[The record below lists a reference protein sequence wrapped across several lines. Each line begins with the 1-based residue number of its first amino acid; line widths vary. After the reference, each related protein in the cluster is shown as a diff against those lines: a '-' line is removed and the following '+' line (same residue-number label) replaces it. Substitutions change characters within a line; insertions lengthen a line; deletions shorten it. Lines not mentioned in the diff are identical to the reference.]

1 MRGQGGNSAIAA
13 FPLGI
18 RVTLCEAGPEIE
30 MACLNFYCVD
40 GKSPDL
46 SNPPSR
52 SSLRVPR
59 MALNVTRSASYPESG
74 IRILNTSQPILTA
87 LRRYHP
93 IYSPGLPRN
102 DLLSLLPTAALL
114 KLRQMSRATR
124 AWINTAEPSVFARIG
139 IVFPLNKNAVEKLS
153 ALNGIASDCRHLTVS
168 LNGNDNEEHIPPGS
182 ATLPLMPW
190 LTNIRLKCPNSNDFY
205 PLLSFRRAIES
216 QDLQL
221 LTHLEIHNLTFG
233 GILALRWGT
242 FSSYG
247 NSDAADTRIWR
258 RLKHLDIRMFTC
270 CLTVGKIENI
280 GTEIAEVRSARLTRE
295 KEERRTGFKVLH
307 DWLKSFAATNRL
319 ETLKFEWKDQDGP
332 NPLLLDLKATDGPA
346 EKWFSAP
353 KIEWKGLK
361 EVHLRG
367 VQVTEADM
375 VELYRRMKDLRTLI
389 AQPGRLS
396 PPINA
401 REVLVDNRKSME
413 ILIDESGPRK
423 NEQLDNGK
431 GLVAVGCAIEDLL
444 YPLPAVKSSAV
455 EAEDDLGNLP
465 RGLATS
471 LEYVRASNVTGI
483 TDSSWE
489 VPFMLD
495 MAAEQS
501 GSC

>member
-1 MRGQGGNSAIAA
+1 M
-13 FPLGI
+13 
-18 RVTLCEAGPEIE
+18 
-30 MACLNFYCVD
+30 
-40 GKSPDL
+40 
-46 SNPPSR
+46 
-52 SSLRVPR
+52 
-59 MALNVTRSASYPESG
+59 
-74 IRILNTSQPILTA
+74 A

-114 KLRQMSRATR
+114 KLRQMSQATR
-124 AWINTAEPSVFARIG
+124 AWVDTAEPSVFARIY
-139 IVFPLNKNAVEKLS
+139 IAFPLEKTPVEALS
-153 ALNGIASDCRHLTVS
+153 ALNGIASDCHHLTVS
-168 LNGNDNEEHIPPGS
+168 FNDNNDDEPIPPGS

-190 LTNIRLKCPNSNDFY
+190 LTEIRLICPSFDDFY
-205 PLLSFRRAIES
+205 PLLSFRRAIQC

-221 LTHLEIHNLTFG
+221 LTHLEISNLRFE

-242 FSSYG
+242 FSSYD
-247 NSDAADTRIWR
+247 NSDVADTRIWR
-258 RLKHLDIRMFTC
+258 RLKHLDIKMVPC
-270 CLTVGKIENI
+270 CPAVGKTENI
-280 GTEIAEVRSARLTRE
+280 RGETADLESARLTRE
-295 KEERRTGFKVLH
+295 KEDRRTGFKVLH
-307 DWLKSFAATNRL
+307 DWLKSFASTGHL
-319 ETLKFEWKDQDGP
+319 ETLKFEWKDHDGP

-375 VELYRRMKDLRTLI
+375 VELHKRMKDLRTLI

-401 REVLVDNRKSME
+401 RKVVADNRKSMG
-413 ILIDESGPRK
+413 ILIDKSVP
-423 NEQLDNGK
+423 GK
-431 GLVAVGCAIEDLL
+431 KKQIDDAKWLVSVGCAVDDLL
-444 YPLPAVKSSAV
+444 IPLAAVRSNAV
-455 EAEDDLGNLP
+455 EAEDELRHLP

-471 LEYVRASNVTGI
+471 LESVRGSNVTGI
-483 TDSSWE
+483 SDASRE

-495 MAAEQS
+495 MAAEKS

>member
-1 MRGQGGNSAIAA
+1 MDFLLHRQ
-13 FPLGI
+13 
-18 RVTLCEAGPEIE
+18 TLTFLIILC
-30 MACLNFYCVD
+30 
-40 GKSPDL
+40 L
-46 SNPPSR
+46 SNSL
-52 SSLRVPR
+52 SLSTLRVLR
-59 MALNVTRSASYPESG
+59 MALSATRSAFYPESG

-124 AWINTAEPSVFARIG
+124 AWINTAEPSVFARIC
-139 IVFPLNKNAVEKLS
+139 IAFPLDKTAVEALS
-153 ALNGIASDCRHLTVS
+153 ALDGIASDCRHLTVS
-168 LNGNDNEEHIPPGS
+168 LNGNDDEEPTPPGR

-190 LTNIRLKCPNSNDFY
+190 LTDIRLKCPNSDDFY
-205 PLLSFRRAIES
+205 TLLSFRRAIES
-216 QDLQL
+216 QDLKL
-221 LTHLEIHNLTFG
+221 LTHLEIHNLTFE

-247 NSDAADTRIWR
+247 DSVAAGTRIWR
-258 RLKHLDIRMFTC
+258 RLKHLDIKMFPC
-270 CLTVGKIENI
+270 CLAVGKIEKI
-280 GTEIAEVRSARLTRE
+280 RTETTEVKSARLIRE

-307 DWLKSFAATNRL
+307 DWLKSFASTERL

-375 VELYRRMKDLRTLI
+375 VELHTRMKDLRTLI

-413 ILIDESGPRK
+413 ILIDESGLRK

-431 GLVAVGCAIEDLL
+431 GLVAVGCALGDLL
-444 YPLPAVKSSAV
+444 NPLAAVKSNAV
-455 EAEDDLGNLP
+455 QAEDDLGSLP
-465 RGLATS
+465 QGLATS

-495 MAAEQS
+495 MAAEKS
-501 GSC
+501 GFC

>member
-1 MRGQGGNSAIAA
+1 
-13 FPLGI
+13 
-18 RVTLCEAGPEIE
+18 
-30 MACLNFYCVD
+30 
-40 GKSPDL
+40 
-46 SNPPSR
+46 
-52 SSLRVPR
+52 
-59 MALNVTRSASYPESG
+59 MALDATRSASYPESG

-114 KLRQMSRATR
+114 KFRHMSRATR
-124 AWINTAEPSVFARIG
+124 AWINTAEPSVFARIC
-139 IVFPLNKNAVEKLS
+139 IEFPLDKIAVEALS

-168 LNGNDNEEHIPPGS
+168 LSGNDDKQPTSPGS
-182 ATLPLMPW
+182 AILPLMPW
-190 LTNIRLKCPNSNDFY
+190 LTNIRLKCPNSDNFY
-205 PLLSFRRAIES
+205 PLLSFRLAIES

-221 LTHLEIHNLTFG
+221 LTHLEIDNLTFE

-247 NSDAADTRIWR
+247 DSDAAGTRLWR
-258 RLKHLDIRMFTC
+258 RLKHLDIKMFPC
-270 CLTVGKIENI
+270 FLAIGKTNSFT
-280 GTEIAEVRSARLTRE
+280 TETAEVKSARLTRE

-307 DWLKSFAATNRL
+307 DWLKSFASTDCL
-319 ETLKFEWKDQDGP
+319 ESLKFEWKDHDGP
-332 NPLLLDLKATDGPA
+332 NPLLLDLKATEGPA

-367 VQVTEADM
+367 VQVTEADL
-375 VELYRRMKDLRTLI
+375 VELCRRMKDLCSMN

-396 PPINA
+396 PLINA
-401 REVLVDNRKSME
+401 REVSVNNRKSME
-413 ILIDESGPRK
+413 IFIDKSGPRK
-423 NEQLDNGK
+423 NEHLDNGK
-431 GLVAVGCAIEDLL
+431 GLIAVGCTLKDLL
-444 YPLPAVKSSAV
+444 NPLAAVKINAV
-455 EAEDDLGNLP
+455 EAEDDQGNLP
-465 RGLATS
+465 RGLTTS

-495 MAAEQS
+495 MAAEKS

>member
-1 MRGQGGNSAIAA
+1 MDFLLHRE
-13 FPLGI
+13 
-18 RVTLCEAGPEIE
+18 TLSSSFMC
-30 MACLNFYCVD
+30 
-40 GKSPDL
+40 L
-46 SNPPSR
+46 SNSL
-52 SSLRVPR
+52 SLSTLRVLR
-59 MALNVTRSASYPESG
+59 MALSATRSAFYPESG

-124 AWINTAEPSVFARIG
+124 AWINTAEPSVFARIS
-139 IVFPLNKNAVEKLS
+139 IAFPLDKTAVEALS
-153 ALNGIASDCRHLTVS
+153 ALDGIASDCRHLTVS
-168 LNGNDNEEHIPPGS
+168 LNGNDDEEP
-182 ATLPLMPW
+182 TLPLMPW
-190 LTNIRLKCPNSNDFY
+190 LTDIRLKCPNSDDFY
-205 PLLSFRRAIES
+205 SLLSFRRAIES
-216 QDLQL
+216 QDLKF
-221 LTHLEIHNLTFG
+221 LTHLEIHNLTFE

-247 NSDAADTRIWR
+247 DSDAAGTRIWR
-258 RLKHLDIRMFTC
+258 RLKHLDIKMFPY
-270 CLTVGKIENI
+270 CLAVGKIENI
-280 GTEIAEVRSARLTRE
+280 RTETAEVKSARLIRE

-307 DWLKSFAATNRL
+307 DWLKSFASTERL

-375 VELYRRMKDLRTLI
+375 VELHRRMKDLHTLI

-413 ILIDESGPRK
+413 ILIDESGLRK

-431 GLVAVGCAIEDLL
+431 GRAAVGCALGDLL
-444 YPLPAVKSSAV
+444 NPLAAVKSNALQ
-455 EAEDDLGNLP
+455 AEDDLGNLP
-465 RGLATS
+465 RGLATN

-495 MAAEQS
+495 MAAEKS
-501 GSC
+501 GFC

>member
-1 MRGQGGNSAIAA
+1 
-13 FPLGI
+13 
-18 RVTLCEAGPEIE
+18 
-30 MACLNFYCVD
+30 
-40 GKSPDL
+40 
-46 SNPPSR
+46 
-52 SSLRVPR
+52 
-59 MALNVTRSASYPESG
+59 MALSATRSASSPESR

-93 IYSPGLPRN
+93 IFSPGLPRT
-102 DLLSLLPTAALL
+102 DLLSLLPTAVLL

-124 AWINTAEPSVFARIG
+124 AWVDTAEPSVFARLG
-139 IVFPLNKNAVEKLS
+139 IAFPLEENPVEALS

-168 LNGNDNEEHIPPGS
+168 FNDNNDDEPIRPGS
-182 ATLPLMPW
+182 TTLPLMPW
-190 LTNIRLKCPNSNDFY
+190 LTDIRLKCPNFDAFH

-221 LTHLEIHNLTFG
+221 LTHLEIYDLTFES
-233 GILALRWGT
+233 ILALRWGT

-247 NSDAADTRIWR
+247 NSDAAGTGIWR
-258 RLKHLDIRMFTC
+258 RLKHLDIKMFPC
-270 CLTVGKIENI
+270 CLVVGKTENI
-280 GTEIAEVRSARLTRE
+280 GRETAELKSARLTQE

-307 DWLKSFAATNRL
+307 DWLKSFASTDHL
-319 ETLKFEWKDQDGP
+319 ETLKFEWKDYDGP

-375 VELYRRMKDLRTLI
+375 VELHKRMKDLRTLI

-401 REVLVDNRKSME
+401 REVVVDNSKPMGL
-413 ILIDESGPRK
+413 LIPRSGPGK
-423 NEQLDNGK
+423 NEQLDDAK
-431 GLVAVGCAIEDLL
+431 GLVAVGCAVDDLL
-444 YPLPAVKSSAV
+444 NPLAAIRGNAV
-455 EAEDDLGNLP
+455 EAEDEIEHLP

-471 LEYVRASNVTGI
+471 LESVRGSNITGI
-483 TDSSWE
+483 SDSSRE

-495 MAAEQS
+495 MAAETT

>member
-1 MRGQGGNSAIAA
+1 
-13 FPLGI
+13 
-18 RVTLCEAGPEIE
+18 
-30 MACLNFYCVD
+30 
-40 GKSPDL
+40 
-46 SNPPSR
+46 
-52 SSLRVPR
+52 
-59 MALNVTRSASYPESG
+59 MALNATHSASYPESG

-124 AWINTAEPSVFARIG
+124 AWINTAEPSVFARICLD
-139 IVFPLNKNAVEKLS
+139 FPLDKGAAEALS
-153 ALNGIASDCRHLTVS
+153 ALNGIASYCRHLTVS
-168 LNGNDNEEHIPPGS
+168 LKGNDDEEPKPPGS

-190 LTNIRLKCPNSNDFY
+190 LTDIRLKCPKSDDFQ

-221 LTHLEIHNLTFG
+221 LTHLEIHNLTFE

-247 NSDAADTRIWR
+247 DSDAAVTRIWR
-258 RLKHLDIRMFTC
+258 RLKHLDIKMFPC
-270 CLTVGKIENI
+270 FLAGGKIENTT
-280 GTEIAEVRSARLTRE
+280 TETAEVKSARLTRE

-307 DWLKSFAATNRL
+307 DWLKSFASTDRL
-319 ETLKFEWKDQDGP
+319 ETLKFEWKDHDGP
-332 NPLLLDLKATDGPA
+332 NPLLLDLNATDGQA

-375 VELYRRMKDLRTLI
+375 VELSRRMKDLRTLI
-389 AQPGRLS
+389 AQPGRQS
-396 PPINA
+396 SPINA
-401 REVLVDNRKSME
+401 REVLIDNRTS
-413 ILIDESGPRK
+413 IGGFIDKSGPRE
-423 NEQLDNGK
+423 NEQLDSAK
-431 GLVAVGCAIEDLL
+431 GMVAVGCAIEDLL
-444 YPLPAVKSSAV
+444 NPLAAGKSNAV
-455 EAEDDLGNLP
+455 EAEEDLGSLP

-471 LEYVRASNVTGI
+471 LEYVRASNATGI
-483 TDSSWE
+483 SDSSWE

-495 MAAEQS
+495 MAAEKS

>member
-1 MRGQGGNSAIAA
+1 
-13 FPLGI
+13 
-18 RVTLCEAGPEIE
+18 
-30 MACLNFYCVD
+30 
-40 GKSPDL
+40 
-46 SNPPSR
+46 
-52 SSLRVPR
+52 
-59 MALNVTRSASYPESG
+59 MALNATRSASYPDSG
-74 IRILNTSQPILTA
+74 IRILNTSQPIMTA

-102 DLLSLLPTAALL
+102 DLLSLLPTTALL

-124 AWINTAEPSVFARIG
+124 AWINTAEPSVFARIC
-139 IVFPLNKNAVEKLS
+139 IAFPLDKNAVEALS
-153 ALNGIASDCRHLTVS
+153 ALNRIASNCRHLTVS
-168 LNGNDNEEHIPPGS
+168 LNGNDDEESTPPGS
-182 ATLPLMPW
+182 AALPLMPW
-190 LTNIRLKCPNSNDFY
+190 LTNIRLICPNFDDFY

-216 QDLQL
+216 QDLRL
-221 LTHLEIHNLTFG
+221 LTHLEIHNLTFE

-247 NSDAADTRIWR
+247 DSDAAGTRMWR
-258 RLKHLDIRMFTC
+258 RLEHLDIKMFPC
-270 CLTVGKIENI
+270 CLAVGKIENI
-280 GTEIAEVRSARLTRE
+280 RTETAELRSARLTRE

-307 DWLKSFAATNRL
+307 DWLKSFASTDHL

-375 VELYRRMKDLRTLI
+375 VELHRRMKDLRTLI

-401 REVLVDNRKSME
+401 REVLVDNMKPMGS
-413 ILIDESGPRK
+413 LIDKLGPGK

-431 GLVAVGCAIEDLL
+431 GLEAIGCAIEDLL
-444 YPLPAVKSSAV
+444 NPLPAVKSNAV
-455 EAEDDLGNLP
+455 EAEDDLGKLP

-471 LEYVRASNVTGI
+471 LECVRGSNVTGI
-483 TDSSWE
+483 SDSSWE

-495 MAAEQS
+495 MAAEKS
-501 GSC
+501 GFC